1 VIAHVV
7 LFRPKDG
14 LSAAQRLTFVNALK
28 EAFAGIPVIRRARV
42 GKRRKLGRVYDAQN
56 AQDFPF
62 LAILEF
68 DSEAD
73 LVTYLEHPAHRSLG
87 EQFYVASES
96 ALAFDFEC
104 VEADRLQDLLS
115 QVEILER

>member
-1 VIAHVV
+1 V

-14 LSAAQRLTFVNALK
+14 LSGTQRLTFVKAL
-28 EAFAGIPVIRRARV
+28 EDAFAGIHVIKRARV
-42 GKRRKLGRVYDAQN
+42 GKRRKLGRVYDTRN

-68 DSEAD
+68 ESESD
-73 LVTYLEHPAHRSLG
+73 LVAYLEHPAHRSLG

-96 ALAFDFEC
+96 ALALDFELAD
-104 VEADRLQDLLS
+104 ADRLQDLLS
-115 QVEILER
+115 